1 MKEMR
6 PPVFIPRVKLLRLD
20 HLQSPVYSSRLPQE
34 ESCCHAMLKNC
45 GSKAGHEQPIQ
56 IELPSPVDAIMD
68 LGGSLMVGG
77 FLEDIF

>member
-1 MKEMR
+1 
-6 PPVFIPRVKLLRLD
+6 
-20 HLQSPVYSSRLPQE
+20 
-34 ESCCHAMLKNC
+34 MLKNC